1 MRALA
6 IFLVLVAAGFAAF
19 CGQPFLRDNSDALI
33 VIITV
38 TTVFAGFLVAIIA
51 VLGDPSTVP
60 DGSWRV
66 AEEKRDG
73 VEAKLIAHVWL
84 FFLYLIAISL
94 LFVAVLL
101 KAPAAEA
108 IPDLLRVWVERLCL
122 FFFVTSLL
130 LTFGL
135 PGALLKVQMARLDAE
150 IARRRKK
157 AKLPD

>member
-6 IFLVLVAAGFAAF
+6 ILVVLIAAGFAAF
-19 CGQPFLRDNSDALI
+19 FGQPFLRDNSDALV

-51 VLGDPSTVP
+51 VLGDPSMVP

-73 VEAKLIAHVWL
+73 VEAKLIKHVWL
-84 FFLYLIAISL
+84 FFLYLVAISL
-94 LFVAVLL
+94 LFVVVLL
-101 KAPAAEA
+101 KAPAASA
-108 IPDLLRVWVERLCL
+108 IADFWRVWAERLCL
-122 FFFVTSLL
+122 FFFIASLL

-135 PGALLKVQMARLDAE
+135 PSALLKIQLARLDAE
-150 IARRRKK
+150 IERRRKK
-157 AKLPD
+157 ANLSD

>member
-6 IFLVLVAAGFAAF
+6 ILAVMITAGLAAF
-19 CGQPFLRDNSDALI
+19 FGQPLLRDNADALV

-51 VLGDPSTVP
+51 VLGDPSMIP
-60 DGSWRV
+60 DGSWRT
-66 AEEKRDG
+66 AEQKRDG

-94 LFVAVLL
+94 LFIAVLF
-101 KAPAAEA
+101 KSPSAAIA
-108 IPDLLRVWVERLCL
+108 DVWRVWVERLCL
-122 FFFVTSLL
+122 FFFVASLL
-130 LTFGL
+130 FTFGL
-135 PGALLKVQMARLDAE
+135 PGALLKLQLARLDAE

-157 AKLPD
+157 ANLPD